1 MSFSTPFIQRPIAT
15 TLLTLGLLIF
25 GSAAFF
31 LLPVA
36 ALPEVEF
43 PTIQISA
50 NLPGASPE
58 TMANSVASP
67 LERQLAT
74 IQGVSQITSTSST
87 GSAQVTVQFVLSRSI
102 DAAAQDVSA
111 AINAARGRLPADMPD
126 PPQYRKVNP
135 ADTPVLLYGLRS
147 DYLPDYE
154 VSKYADILA
163 QQLSTQAGVSQVIIA
178 GEQKFAIRVDVN
190 PAALAAR
197 GIGIDEVATAI
208 QQTNLN
214 RPKGQL
220 QGETKAFQIDAND
233 QLTNA
238 RQFADVLVA
247 YRNGAPVTVSD
258 VARVYDGVEN
268 DKVRG
273 FYNSKPGILLL
284 ITRQAGANVVET
296 VDAIKARMP
305 SLLQSVPPTIEVG
318 MIADRSMSVRSSIA
332 EVEITL
338 LITIALVIVTIL
350 LFLRNITATI
360 IPATAVPLSL
370 VGTFAVM
377 YVCGFSL
384 NNLTLMGLAIAVGL
398 VVDDAIVMLENIV
411 RHVEEGMKPYDAALK
426 GASEIGFTIVS
437 ITVSLIAVFIPL
449 LFLGGI
455 VGRLFREFGVT
466 VTASLLVSMAVS
478 LTLTPMLA
486 SRFIKP
492 EKPES
497 ERGALFRASER
508 GFHAMLDFYRRSL
521 GWTLRHQR
529 AVLLATIGTMIA
541 TITLYVVLPKGFVPQ
556 EDTGT
561 IFAQTEAAPDVSFK
575 QMSVL
580 MQQAA
585 QIAMSDPDV
594 AGGGAFVGSSGN
606 SANTGRM
613 FINLKPRN
621 ERRRSA
627 DQIIADL
634 RPKYAQIQGL
644 RIYQQSVQ
652 NIRIGG
658 RPSRTQYQ
666 YTLQSTDGD
675 ALRQWAPKIEQQLR
689 KVNGVEDVASDLQAT
704 SPRYRIDIDRVQ
716 AARLGISTDIVDAAL
731 YSAYGDR
738 FVSTIFTDLDQY
750 RVVIGVQD
758 QFQADETALSHL
770 YVRSRSSDL
779 VPLSSFVRIRPTTA
793 ALSVNHSAQFPSV
806 TLSFNLA
813 PGTALGQV
821 VPLIQEIPGR
831 IGAPATI
838 TARFEGTAQEF
849 QNSLKSQP
857 ILIAV
862 AILAVYIVL
871 GVLYESFVHP
881 ITILSTIPSAGL
893 GALLGLT
900 ITGKELSV
908 VAIIGIIMLIGIVK
922 KNAIMMVDF
931 AIESERTGKAP
942 EDAIYEACL
951 LRFRPIMMTS
961 FAAILGGVPLALSQG
976 YGAELRVP
984 LGVAIVGGLLVSQI
998 LTLYTTPVV
1007 YLYLDRFQNWAR
1019 RKLGKRR
1026 HPEPSLQ
1033 PAE

>member
-1 MSFSTPFIQRPIAT
+1 MSISTAFITRPIAT
-15 TLLTLGLLIF
+15 TLLTMGLLIF

-87 GSAQVTVQFVLSRSI
+87 GSTQVTVQFVLNRSI

-111 AINAARGRLPADMPD
+111 AINAARGRLPADLPD
-126 PPQYRKVNP
+126 PPQYKKVNP
-135 ADTPVLLYGLRS
+135 ADTPVLLYGLTS
-147 DYLPDYE
+147 EYLPDYE

-163 QQLSTQAGVSQVIIA
+163 QQLSTQPGVSQVTIG
-178 GEQKFAIRVDVN
+178 GEQKFAVRVDVN
-190 PAALAAR
+190 PTALAAR
-197 GIGIDEVATAI
+197 GIGIDEVASAITA
-208 QQTNLN
+208 TNLN

-220 QGETKAFQIDAND
+220 QGATKAFQLDAND
-233 QLTNA
+233 QLTDA
-238 RQFADVLVA
+238 KQFADVLIT
-247 YRNGAPVTVSD
+247 YRNGAPVKVSD

-273 FYNSKPGILLL
+273 YFNGRPGILLL
-284 ITRQAGANVVET
+284 ITRQTGANVVET

-305 SLLQSVPPTIEVG
+305 SLIATVPPTIEFG
-318 MIADRSMSVRSSIA
+318 LIADRSLSVRSAIH

-411 RHVEEGMKPYDAALK
+411 RYVEHGEKPYDAALK

-466 VTASLLVSMAVS
+466 VTASLLVSMVVS

-492 EKPES
+492 EKPEA
-497 ERGALFRASER
+497 ERGRLFKISE
-508 GFHAMLDFYRRSL
+508 HAFNSTLDFYRRTL
-521 GWTLRHQR
+521 GWVLRHQF
-529 AVLLATIGTMIA
+529 LTLMTTLAIMALTV
-541 TITLYVVLPKGFVPQ
+541 TLYIVLPKGFIPQ

-575 QMSVL
+575 EMSAL
-580 MQQAA
+580 MQRVS
-585 QIAMSDPDV
+585 QITMTDPDID
-594 AGGGAFVGSSGN
+594 GGGAFVGSAGGS
-606 SANTGRM
+606 SNTGRM
-613 FINLKPRN
+613 FVSLKNRNLRT
-621 ERRRSA
+621 RSA

-634 RPKYAQIQGL
+634 RPKFAQIQGL
-644 RIYQQSVQ
+644 KVYLQSVQ
-652 NIRIGG
+652 SIRIGG

-666 YTLQSTDGD
+666 YTLQSIDGD
-675 ALRQWAPKIEQQLR
+675 SLRQWAPKIEAELR
-689 KVNGVEDVASDLQAT
+689 KVKGVEDVASDLQAT
-704 SPRYRIDIDRVQ
+704 SPRYRIEIDRVQ
-716 AARLGISTDIVDAAL
+716 AARLGISTDLVDAAL

-750 RVVIGVQD
+750 RVVMGVQD
-758 QFQADETALSHL
+758 QFQADETALSQL
-770 YVRSRSSDL
+770 YVRSRTSDL
-779 VPLSSFVRIRPTTA
+779 VPLSSFVRIKPTTA

-806 TLSFNLA
+806 TLSFNLS
-813 PGTALGQV
+813 PGVALGQV
-821 VPLIQEIPGR
+821 VPTIQDIPGK
-831 IGAPATI
+831 IGAPQTI
-838 TARFEGTAQEF
+838 SARFEGTAQEF

-857 ILIAV
+857 ILIGV
-862 AILAVYIVL
+862 AIIAVYIVL

-893 GALLGLT
+893 GALLGLA

-931 AIESERTGKAP
+931 AIEAERGGKKP
-942 EDAIYEACL
+942 EDAIFEACM

-961 FAAILGGVPLALSQG
+961 FAAILGGVPLALSRG

-1007 YLYLDRFQNWAR
+1007 YLYLDRFQSWAA
-1019 RKLGKRR
+1019 RKIAKRKHR
-1026 HPEPSLQ
+1026 HGDLQ